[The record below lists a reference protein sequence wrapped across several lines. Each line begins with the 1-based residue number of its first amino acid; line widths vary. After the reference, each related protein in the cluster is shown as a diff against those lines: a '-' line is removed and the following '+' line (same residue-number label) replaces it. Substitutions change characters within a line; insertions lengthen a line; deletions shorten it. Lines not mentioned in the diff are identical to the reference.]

1 MQDVAYKKTDIEETM
16 RSAYLSYAMS
26 VITARALPDVRD
38 GLKPVQRRILYA
50 MDDMGLHHDRPTRK
64 SARIVGEVLGKYHP
78 HGDSAVYEAMVRMA
92 QDFSMRYPLVDG
104 QGNFG
109 SVDGDGAAA
118 VRYTEARLSA
128 MGDEMLTDLDKDA
141 VDMGD
146 NFDGTLKEPLVL
158 PARLPNL
165 LVNGVGGIAVGM
177 ATNIPPHNLGEIA
190 DAVAYLVDRYRE
202 AEDVTL
208 DELMQFVKGPDFP
221 TGGMILGEE
230 GIRQAYATGRGRI
243 VMRSQVHPE
252 ELSGGRLALIVT
264 ELPYQVNKSTLVGR
278 IATLAREGR
287 VEGIGDLRDESDRM
301 GVRIVIELKRGVEW
315 EPVLANLLKYSQLQA
330 TFGVNML
337 ALVDGEPRTLSL
349 KRALMHYIDHRY
361 SVVERRTLFEL
372 ERARRRAHVL
382 EGLLIALDH
391 LDEVIDTIRRS
402 RTADTAKANLC
413 KRFNFT
419 EVQAQAILD
428 LQLRRLAALER
439 RRVQEEYREVIER
452 IGFLQDLL
460 SSEDKIRAV
469 VKEEILDLKRVYGD
483 PRRTRVRDLD
493 VSTDVSAQDLV
504 FNADVVLACSAS
516 GWVKRYPASVY
527 HAGPGGLT
535 EDLSAAGAPV
545 LAVLRTNAQHKVAF
559 VTQRGRAF
567 ALGAHQIPDLG
578 QQPDGVTL
586 GSLARLEDGEQVVAL
601 VSLDEADE
609 EHAIALATAEG
620 RVKRLTLAELNSV
633 NRDVTTVFGLD
644 GEDMLVGA
652 VPADAQSE
660 IMLVTAQGR
669 VIRFAA
675 DDVRPQ
681 GLPATGM
688 KGIDLKAG
696 DRVVAID
703 AVQDNAELLIVSENG
718 FGKRSSLREYGAQGR
733 GGQGMLTLDTSK
745 TAIAGAL
752 VGACVVEPGDQVL
765 LGVSNGSLV
774 QCVVD
779 DIPRARRDNWG
790 KIVTRTRSGAVV
802 SVGDDEQVVSCIALR
817 FSDGEASGGSP
828 GPVPSPE
835 EDGKPVATR
844 TRRPRAKPASTVEQ
858 TSTASEKP
866 AASTRRRSRRLAA
879 AAAAPAEDTAPAA
892 RATRATARRTQEPAA
907 SATETPPTESARP
920 APSRRRSSKTAAAS
934 EEPQAE
940 KPATTRPRRTR
951 STRAVNSGESPAA
964 DAAEAPTRTAPAAT
978 GRASLARR
986 SATPKDEAPS
996 GTSRAPRGSAPRPAS
1011 QPESMSAHKGSGES
1025 KPDQDTAS
1033 GAPPRR
1039 SAVRR
1044 VRQSPQRKLTGE

>member
-1 MQDVAYKKTDIEETM
+1 
-16 RSAYLSYAMS
+16 
-26 VITARALPDVRD
+26 
-38 GLKPVQRRILYA
+38 
-50 MDDMGLHHDRPTRK
+50 
-64 SARIVGEVLGKYHP
+64 
-78 HGDSAVYEAMVRMA
+78 
-92 QDFSMRYPLVDG
+92 MRYPLVDG

-128 MGDEMLTDLDKDA
+128 MGDEMLADLDKDA

-190 DAVAYLVDRYRE
+190 DAVAYLVDHYRE

-208 DELMQFVKGPDFP
+208 DELMKFVKGPDFP

-349 KRALMHYIDHRY
+349 KRALLHYIDHRY
-361 SVVERRTLFEL
+361 SVVERRTRFEL

-402 RTADTAKANLC
+402 RTADTAKVNLC

-452 IGFLQDLL
+452 IAFLQDLL
-460 SSEDKIRAV
+460 SSEDKIRGV
-469 VKEEILDLKRVYGD
+469 VKDELLDLKRVYGD

-493 VSTDVSAQDLV
+493 VSTEVSAQDLV

-516 GWVKRYPASVY
+516 GRVKRYPASVY
-527 HAGPGGLT
+527 HAGPGGLM
-535 EDLSAAGAPV
+535 EDLTAAGAPV

-559 VTQRGRAF
+559 VTQQGRAF
-567 ALGAHQIPDLG
+567 ALGAHQISDVG

-586 GSLARLEDGEQVVAL
+586 GSLARLEDGEHVMAL

-609 EHAIALATAEG
+609 EHAIAFATAEG
-620 RVKRLTLAELNSV
+620 RVKRVTLAELNSV
-633 NRDVTTVFGLD
+633 NRDMTTVFGLD
-644 GEDMLVGA
+644 GEDTLVGA

-660 IMLVTAQGR
+660 LLLVTAQGR
-669 VIRFAA
+669 AIRFSA

-688 KGIDLKAG
+688 KGIDLKPD
-696 DRVVAID
+696 DRVVAVD
-703 AVQDNAELLIVSENG
+703 VVQEDAELLIASANG
-718 FGKRSSLREYGAQGR
+718 FCKRSPLREYGAQGR

-752 VGACVVEPGDQVL
+752 VDACVVESGDRVL
-765 LGVSNGSLV
+765 LGVSSGSLV
-774 QCVVD
+774 QRSVR
-779 DIPRARRDNWG
+779 DIPRARRDSWG
-790 KIVTRTRSGAVV
+790 SIVTRTRRGAVV
-802 SVGDDEQVVSCIALR
+802 AVGDNEQVVSCIALR
-817 FSDGEASGGSP
+817 LADGEGGGGSSREAPAPEADGIP
-828 GPVPSPE
+828 G
-835 EDGKPVATR
+835 ATQ
-844 TRRPRAKPASTVEQ
+844 TRRPRTKPAPAMESTP
-858 TSTASEKP
+858 ASPEKQ
-866 AASTRRRSRRLAA
+866 AASTRRGPTRPAA
-879 AAAAPAEDTAPAA
+879 AAATPAEEKAPAA
-892 RATRATARRTQEPAA
+892 PATRNTARRTRQPAEA
-907 SATETPPTESARP
+907 AAESSPTEAARP
-920 APSRRRSSKTAAAS
+920 APSRRVSPRSAAAADDS
-934 EEPQAE
+934 RAE
-940 KPATTRPRRTR
+940 KPATTRPGRTQ
-951 STRAVNSGESPAA
+951 SSRAAGSNESPAA
-964 DAAEAPTRTAPAAT
+964 DAVEAPKSAPAST
-978 GRASLARR
+978 GSASRSRR
-986 SATPKDEAPS
+986 SVAPKDEAAFAP
-996 GTSRAPRGSAPRPAS
+996 SRAPRQPANSAGS
-1011 QPESMSAHKGSGES
+1011 QPEAASGEKGSDES
-1025 KPDQDTAS
+1025 KPDQEPAS
-1033 GAPPRR
+1033 DSPPSRTV
-1039 SAVRR
+1039 VRR
-1044 VRQSPQRKLTGE
+1044 VRQSPQRKRTGE